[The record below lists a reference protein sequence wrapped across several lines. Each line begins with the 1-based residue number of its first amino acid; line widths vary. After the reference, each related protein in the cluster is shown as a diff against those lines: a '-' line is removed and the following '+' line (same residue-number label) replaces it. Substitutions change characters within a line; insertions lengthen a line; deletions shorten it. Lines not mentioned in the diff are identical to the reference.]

1 MMRVTNSMIVKRT
14 KTNINSNR
22 AQVDYTNNQMSTQKK
37 ITKPSDDPIIAI
49 RSLRLRSTLSTITQY
64 YRNNISDAESWMDCT
79 GTALKNMKDLLDD
92 AYSRVVYG
100 ATDELQPEDR
110 HTILKAL
117 QSLQQ
122 QVYSE
127 GNADYARRTVFTGF
141 KTNENLT
148 FMSNK
153 EAKEEEYDITE
164 RFDYTDIDKKN
175 YYPEAFDDTSDGAVA
190 TAGNNPDVFNEVE
203 LNRLRL
209 AYDEISAD
217 GSSLNIS
224 YKDGN
229 GNDIS
234 VGLNSENGNIEFEVL
249 GGKISVGLDN
259 TKNPAEP
266 TPNIQSTNNDYVIVD
281 RGKTTTT
288 VDGIN
293 TDTYTYDIYKAS
305 DWNATATPPAPI
317 PGTSPQQS
325 ISYNVVNSANPN
337 DAYLTANIGT
347 GANPPAIRY
356 RVSNTADLKA
366 ADYKLGD
373 NEIVFDQESGELIF
387 NNSVADA
394 LDANRASLT
403 FDYHKKG
410 FEEGELRPEYYFDCT
425 RYMKDRDNIVY
436 ENFDENG
443 KWKSQAIYYN
453 IAGGQ
458 QMQINTEGR
467 EVFNSDIRRDMD
479 DLIDIV
485 SAAITAQKTV
495 DDIKSKIESGNYK
508 GGELDSLNKWY
519 DAAKKQLDYA
529 NQNMHDTYSSYISRF
544 QGYLDTVNL
553 EITDLGGRGERVDMT
568 KSRMSVQE
576 STFKELKSIN
586 EDMDLSDLVIN
597 YTAASV
603 AYQAALQAAAKIGKM
618 TLLDFL

>member
-209 AYDEISAD
+209 AYDKISAD

-229 GNDIS
+229 DVA
-234 VGLNSENGNIEFEVL
+234 VGLNSENGNIEFGVM
-249 GGKISVGLDN
+249 GGKIEVSIDPATN
-259 TKNPAEP
+259 TPTATLTEPLENGYTVNLNP
-266 TPNIQSTNNDYVIVD
+266 TPNGN
-281 RGKTTTT
+281 
-288 VDGIN
+288 
-293 TDTYTYDIYKAS
+293 TYTYEIKDGNNNTVQS
-305 DWNATATPPAPI
+305 VSVNMNGTAP
-317 PGTSPQQS
+317 
-325 ISYNVVNSANPN
+325 
-337 DAYLTANIGT
+337 DEYLTANIGT

-443 KWKSQAIYYN
+443 NWKSQAIYYN

-508 GGELDSLNKWY
+508 DRDLESLNKWY

-576 STFKELKSIN
+576 STFKELKSTN

>member
-22 AQVDYTNNQMSTQKK
+22 AQVDYTNNQMSIQKK

-49 RSLRLRSTLSTITQY
+49 RSLRLRSSLSTITQY

-209 AYDEISAD
+209 AYDKISAD

-229 GNDIS
+229 GNDVA
-234 VGLNSENGNIEFEVL
+234 VGLNAANGNIEFGVM
-249 GGKISVGLDN
+249 GGKIEVSIDPATNTPTAKFTEPLENGYTVDLDN
-259 TKNPAEP
+259 P
-266 TPNIQSTNNDYVIVD
+266 TQNGN
-281 RGKTTTT
+281 
-288 VDGIN
+288 
-293 TDTYTYDIYKAS
+293 TYTYEIKDGNNNIVQS
-305 DWNATATPPAPI
+305 VSVNMNGTAP
-317 PGTSPQQS
+317 
-325 ISYNVVNSANPN
+325 
-337 DAYLTANIGT
+337 DKYLTANIGT

-508 GGELDSLNKWY
+508 DRDLESLNKWY

-576 STFKELKSIN
+576 STFKELKSTN

>member
-110 HTILKAL
+110 QTILKAL

-122 QVYSE
+122 QVYCE

-148 FMSNK
+148 FMDNK
-153 EAKEEEYDITE
+153 TAKEEEYDITE
-164 RFDYTDIDKKN
+164 RFDYQDVDKKN

-190 TAGNNPDVFNEVE
+190 TNGKHPDVFNEVE
-203 LNRLRL
+203 LNRIRL
-209 AYDEISAD
+209 AYDKISAD
-217 GSSLNIS
+217 GNSLNIS
-224 YKDGN
+224 YKDEN
-229 GNDIS
+229 GKDVA
-234 VGLNSENGNIEFEVL
+234 VGLNSANGNIELGVT
-249 GGKISVGLDN
+249 GGKISVELDK
-259 TKNPAEP
+259 TKTPAVP
-266 TPNIQSTNNDYVIVD
+266 VTNIQVTNNDYVIVPT
-281 RGKTTTT
+281 GKTTTT
-288 VDGIN
+288 TNGIN
-293 TDTYTYDIYKAS
+293 TDTYTYAVYKSS
-305 DWNATATPPAPI
+305 DWDATANPPAQK
-317 PGTSPQQS
+317 PGAKPQQTVS
-325 ISYNVVNSANPN
+325 FNVVDSGNPN

-347 GANPPAIRY
+347 AAKPQAISY

-387 NNSVADA
+387 NDSVADA
-394 LDANRASLT
+394 LDANRANIT

-443 KWKSQAIYYN
+443 NWKTQAIYYN

-495 DDIKSKIESGNYK
+495 DDIKTKIESGNYK
-508 GGELDSLNKWY
+508 DEELESLNKWY

-529 NQNMHDTYSSYISRF
+529 NQNMHDTYSSYITRF

>member
-1 MMRVTNSMIVKRT
+1 MMRVTNSMMVKRT
-14 KTNINSNR
+14 KSNINANR
-22 AQVDYTNNQMSTQKK
+22 AKVDYTNNQMSTQKK

-64 YRNNISDAESWMDCT
+64 YHNNISDAESWMDCT

-92 AYSRVVYG
+92 AYSRVVHG
-100 ATDELQPEDR
+100 TTDELQPEDR
-110 HTILKAL
+110 QTILKAL

-122 QVYSE
+122 QVYCE
-127 GNADYARRTVFTGF
+127 GNADYARRSIFTGF
-141 KTNENLT
+141 KTNESLT

-153 EAKEEEYDITE
+153 DAKEEEYDITE
-164 RFDYTDIDKKN
+164 RFDYQDIDKKN

-190 TAGNNPDVFNEVE
+190 TNGKHPDVFNEVE
-203 LNRLRL
+203 LNRIRL
-209 AYDEISAD
+209 AYDKISAD
-217 GSSLNIS
+217 GNSLSIS
-224 YKDGN
+224 YKDEN
-229 GNDIS
+229 GNNVA
-234 VGLNSENGNIEFEVL
+234 VGLNSENGKIEFGVI
-249 GGKISVGLDN
+249 GGTISVDLDK

-266 TPNIQSTNNDYVIVD
+266 VADIQAANSDYVIVP
-281 RGKTTTT
+281 GTKTTTT
-288 VDGIN
+288 VNGIN
-293 TDTYTYDIYKAS
+293 TDTYTYNVYKSS
-305 DWNATATPPAPI
+305 DWDATATPPAPVA
-317 PGTSPQQS
+317 GATPQQS
-325 ISYNVVNSANPN
+325 VSFNVVDSGNPN
-337 DAYLTANIGT
+337 DASLSANIGT
-347 GANPPAIRY
+347 AAKPQAISY

-373 NEIVFDQESGELIF
+373 NEIVFDQESGELLF
-387 NNSVADA
+387 NDSVADA
-394 LDANRASLT
+394 LDATKASIT

-410 FEEGELRPEYYFDCT
+410 FEEGELRPECYFDCT

-443 KWKSQAIYYN
+443 NWKTQAIYYN

-485 SAAITAQKTV
+485 NAAISAQKTV
-495 DDIKSKIESGNYK
+495 DDIKIKIESGNYK
-508 GGELDSLNKWY
+508 DEELESLNKWY

-586 EDMDLSDLVIN
+586 EDMDLSELVIN

-603 AYQAALQAAAKIGKM
+603 SYQAALQAAAKIGKM

>member
-164 RFDYTDIDKKN
+164 RFDYTDIAKKN

-209 AYDEISAD
+209 AYDKISAD

-229 GNDIS
+229 GNDVA
-234 VGLNSENGNIEFEVL
+234 VGLNAANGNIEFGVM
-249 GGKISVGLDN
+249 GGKIEVSIDPATN
-259 TKNPAEP
+259 TPTATLTEPLENGYTVNLNP
-266 TPNIQSTNNDYVIVD
+266 TPNGN
-281 RGKTTTT
+281 
-288 VDGIN
+288 
-293 TDTYTYDIYKAS
+293 TYTYEIKDGNNNTVQS
-305 DWNATATPPAPI
+305 VSVNMNGTAP
-317 PGTSPQQS
+317 
-325 ISYNVVNSANPN
+325 
-337 DAYLTANIGT
+337 DEYLTANIGT

-508 GGELDSLNKWY
+508 DRELESLNKWY